1 VKGRQITIKDIAA
14 ELGISASTVS
24 RALKDHPD
32 ISIKTKK
39 AVNEL
44 AEKLHYKPNVVAL
57 SLRNSKSNIIGVI
70 IPELIHHFFS
80 SVISGIDDLAYNN
93 GYSVMI
99 AQSNE
104 SYEREVSE
112 THAMMASRVAGV
124 LVSVSKKTKDFA
136 HFKNLEDNGIPVV
149 FFDRASKD
157 MKMDKVVVD
166 DFDGAFKAVDYL
178 IKTGCKRIVHFGT
191 SQHLLIGRNR
201 QNGYLHALFK
211 NGIAID
217 ESLIFKCDD
226 YDEAWFLTEKLINSG
241 NKPDGI
247 FAVNDMTAIGAL
259 QAVRN
264 CGLKVPEDIS
274 VIGFTNGRIS
284 TMTDPPLT
292 TVEQHGYEMG
302 QIAVRMLLNH
312 LEKENEENEPET
324 RVLKTDLIIRESTLK
339 LKKE

>member
-1 VKGRQITIKDIAA
+1 MKGRQITIKDIAA

-104 SYEREVSE
+104 SFEREVSE

-124 LVSVSKKTKDFA
+124 LVSVSKKTTDFA
-136 HFKNLEDNGIPVV
+136 HFQNLEDNGIPVV

-157 MKMDKVVVD
+157 VKMDKVVVD

-226 YDEAWFLTEKLINSG
+226 YDEAWFLTEKLIKSG
-241 NKPDGI
+241 NIPDAI

-259 QAVRN
+259 QAAKHQ
-264 CGLKVPEDIS
+264 GLKVPEDIS
-274 VIGFTNGRIS
+274 VIGFTNGRIA

-312 LEKENEENEPET
+312 LEKENDDREAET
-324 RVLKTDLIIRESTLK
+324 RVIKTDLIVRESTLK
-339 LKKE
+339 LKK

>member
-1 VKGRQITIKDIAA
+1 MKGRQTTIKDIAA

-32 ISIKTKK
+32 ISTKTKK

-80 SVISGIDDLAYNN
+80 SVISGIDDLAYKN

-104 SYEREVSE
+104 SFEREVSE
-112 THAMMASRVAGV
+112 TYAMMASRVAGV
-124 LVSVSKKTKDFA
+124 LVSVSKKTSNFD

-149 FFDRASKD
+149 FFDRASND
-157 MKMDKVVVD
+157 AKMDKVVVD
-166 DFDGAFKAVDYL
+166 DFEGAFNAVDYL
-178 IKTGCKRIVHFGT
+178 IKTGCKRIVHFGA

-241 NKPDGI
+241 KKPDAI

-259 QAVRN
+259 QAVKHL
-264 CGLKVPEDIS
+264 GLKVPKDVSI
-274 VIGFTNGRIS
+274 IGFTNGRIS

-292 TVEQHGYEMG
+292 TIEQHGYEMG
-302 QIAVRMLLNH
+302 QIAVRMLFNH
-312 LEKENEENEPET
+312 LEKESDDYEPET
-324 RVLKTDLIIRESTLK
+324 RVIKTDLIVRESTLK
-339 LKKE
+339 MKK